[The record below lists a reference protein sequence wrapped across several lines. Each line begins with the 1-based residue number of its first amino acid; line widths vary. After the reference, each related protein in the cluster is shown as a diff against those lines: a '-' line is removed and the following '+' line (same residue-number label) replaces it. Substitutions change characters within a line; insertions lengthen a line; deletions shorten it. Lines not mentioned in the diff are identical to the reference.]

1 MCTTY
6 VHKCKM
12 RLVALD
18 LRSTDLSHQLNSGM
32 WNISWPS
39 LPTALGGIDVEN
51 SLKSK
56 CLTWT
61 CSKQAIL
68 LELLSFN
75 IKVVIIICIHNL
87 YNEFKVQ
94 VVWLFKLQK
103 KWKLKHLTSFYSLT
117 NSLICQQNAL
127 VSFLKLP

>member
-39 LPTALGGIDVEN
+39 LPTAPGGIDVEN

-56 CLTWT
+56 CLT
-61 CSKQAIL
+61 
-68 LELLSFN
+68 
-75 IKVVIIICIHNL
+75 
-87 YNEFKVQ
+87 
-94 VVWLFKLQK
+94 
-103 KWKLKHLTSFYSLT
+103 
-117 NSLICQQNAL
+117 
-127 VSFLKLP
+127 